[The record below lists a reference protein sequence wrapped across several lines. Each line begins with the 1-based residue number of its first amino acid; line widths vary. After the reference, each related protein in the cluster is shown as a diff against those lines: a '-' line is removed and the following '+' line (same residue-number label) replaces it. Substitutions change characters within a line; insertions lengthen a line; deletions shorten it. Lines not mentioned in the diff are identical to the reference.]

1 MRRRRII
8 MFFATIMSVA
18 IIAVGFAAWI
28 ITSPTD
34 DSINNGSISVE
45 TVTLEGWQFET
56 YWVANAESK
65 DSLGAD
71 YKPSIVFGK
80 PANVTKGNV
89 ANNSEKIENLEA
101 YLYVIAKPIE
111 GTVIND
117 TASVKLD
124 FIKNEVVYAESNYNT
139 LVGASLSQDTISS
152 DKLISGVVITISF
165 QWKTPELQKVEDSIT
180 ATGNVLNQNPLTYY
194 NGLSFY
200 NKYVAQ
206 EAYNYLNNVNTALSG
221 VSFRVT
227 LKGIPATK

>member
-80 PANVTKGNV
+80 PADPTKGNV
-89 ANNSEKIENLEA
+89 ANNSETVENLKA

-124 FIKNEVVYAESNYNT
+124 KDIIATFEVN
-139 LVGASLSQDTISS
+139 
-152 DKLISGVVITISF
+152 VIE
-165 QWKTPELQKVEDSIT
+165 K
-180 ATGNVLNQNPLTYY
+180 
-194 NGLSFY
+194 
-200 NKYVAQ
+200 
-206 EAYNYLNNVNTALSG
+206 
-221 VSFRVT
+221 
-227 LKGIPATK
+227 